1 MRRPDW
7 RVVHQVAAWCLG
19 YPDDELLDRLPL
31 LRQAL
36 AEQRRSQ
43 RRSSGT
49 AEPVRLLAGFL
60 DHLASTAPDE
70 LRAAYVD
77 TFDLNRRQTL
87 YLSYWTDGDT
97 RRRGETIAAI
107 KQRYRASGWLV
118 DTGGDLPD
126 HLPMVLEYAALAD
139 PDGGRELLSE
149 FRAGLELIRLALSD
163 RGSPYADVL
172 AAVCAT
178 LPGRSPRDRA
188 EVLGLAAAG
197 PPTETV
203 GLGPEPAGPVLLGFP
218 SRSPAAAPTEVEV

>member
-1 MRRPDW
+1 MRRPGGRSDW

-19 YPDDELLDRLPL
+19 YPDDDLLGRLPL

-36 AEQRRSQ
+36 DEQRPHRWAAAPVSLLSRFVAHLGSGEPEALRS
-43 RRSSGT
+43 
-49 AEPVRLLAGFL
+49 
-60 DHLASTAPDE
+60 
-70 LRAAYVD
+70 AYVD
-77 TFDLNRRQTL
+77 TFDLSRRQTL

-139 PDGGRELLSE
+139 PAGGADLLAEHRPS
-149 FRAGLELIRLALSD
+149 LELIRLSLAE
-163 RGSPYADVL
+163 RGSAYADVL

-178 LPGRSPRDRA
+178 LPGRSPQTLA
-188 EVLGLAAAG
+188 EARSLWRSVAS
-197 PPTETV
+197 PPAESV
-203 GLGPEPAGPVLLGFP
+203 GLGEPVLLGLP
-218 SRSPAAAPTEVEV
+218 TIGAAAPGATR